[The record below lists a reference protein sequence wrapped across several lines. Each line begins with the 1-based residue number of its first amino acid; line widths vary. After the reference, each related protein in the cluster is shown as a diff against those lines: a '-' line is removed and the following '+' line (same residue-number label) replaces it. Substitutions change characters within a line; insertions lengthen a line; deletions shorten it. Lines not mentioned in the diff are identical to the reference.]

1 MNINELKQK
10 ARRHRRQIIEMVYE
24 GGAGHIGGA
33 LSIIDMMTYAYDRYV
48 DFECE
53 DRAKVVLSK
62 GHVTPALYA
71 ILYEAGFIQRD
82 EFKTFRNVD
91 SKLQGHP
98 SVKCLPEVDATT
110 GMLGQGLSIAL
121 GMAMAKK
128 LKGSEEKVFAIIGDG
143 ELHEGQIWEALSQAS
158 HMNASN
164 LYALVDLNG
173 LSSHDP
179 VASVNN
185 IEPIDERF
193 QAFGWD
199 VYELKDGND
208 MDEIHLAFEQFE
220 QNPSSKPKALLART
234 VKGKGVS
241 YMENDGDWHS
251 KCPSAE
257 QFEIAM
263 KELED

>member
-1 MNINELKQK
+1 MNISELEQK

-33 LSIIDMMTYAYDRYV
+33 LSVIDLMTYTYARYV
-48 DFECE
+48 DFTQSE
-53 DRAKVVLSK
+53 RAKVVLSK

-71 ILYEAGFIQRD
+71 ILYEQGIIERE

-91 SKLQGHP
+91 SRLQGHP

-121 GMAMAKK
+121 GMAMAKR
-128 LKGSEEKVFAIIGDG
+128 LKGFEEKVFAIIGDG

-158 HMNASN
+158 HMKASN

-193 QAFGWD
+193 KAFGWD
-199 VYELKDGND
+199 IFELEDGND
-208 MDEIHLAFEQFE
+208 MTQIHQAYEYFEL
-220 QNPSSKPKALLART
+220 NPSDKPKALLART

-263 KELED
+263 KELEG

>member
-1 MNINELKQK
+1 MDINELKQK

-33 LSIIDMMTYAYDRYV
+33 LSIIDLMTYTYARYV
-48 DFECE
+48 DFDNTE
-53 DRAKVVLSK
+53 RAKVVLSK
-62 GHVTPALYA
+62 GHVTPALYT
-71 ILYEAGFIQRD
+71 ILFEAGIIQRE
-82 EFKTFRNVD
+82 EFKTFRNVN
-91 SKLQGHP
+91 SRLQGHP

-128 LKGSEEKVFAIIGDG
+128 LKGSDDKVFAIIGDG

-158 HMNASN
+158 HMKASN

-179 VASVNN
+179 VALVNN

-193 QAFGWD
+193 KSFGWD
-199 VYELKDGND
+199 IYELKDGND
-208 MDEIHLAFEQFE
+208 MDEIHLAFEHFE
-220 QNPSSKPKALLART
+220 ENPSVKPKALLART

-251 KCPSAE
+251 KCPSVA
-257 QFEIAM
+257 QFDIAM
-263 KELED
+263 RELED